1 MIKVY
6 FDGASAGDPGPSGA
20 GIYIILDNGEQK
32 KEKLPLGQLSN
43 HESEFI
49 ACREALKLCLPYKE
63 QLIICHTDSQIVEN
77 SFDKE
82 YAKKEAY
89 ASILK
94 EIIELKK
101 QFSMLYLK
109 WIPTKENPA
118 DSLSKQA
125 IQLNKG

>member
-20 GIYIILDNGEQK
+20 GIYIILDNGEQL
-32 KEKLPLGQLSN
+32 KEKRPLGHMTN
-43 HESEFI
+43 HEAEFK
-49 ACREALKLCLPYKE
+49 ACLEALKLCLPYKD
-63 QLIICHTDSQIVEN
+63 QLVVCHTDSQIVEN
-77 SFDKE
+77 SFEKE

-89 ASILK
+89 ASILS

-101 QFSMLYLK
+101 QFTMLYLK

-118 DSLSKQA
+118 DQLSKQA
-125 IQLNKG
+125 IHLNK